1 MGKVTRL
8 KTPQS
13 VATFNAEEALHLVQ
27 AFHRQL
33 RVKPLLELF
42 HRQAATLMPLVGMQY
57 ISPSDIETF
66 RDGERTEDFAQFR
79 VRWHDNAVLG
89 EMLFYFAAP
98 QDDSVVQT
106 AEDLVALMASPLHN
120 AWQHE
125 QALEAV
131 TMDMPVVP
139 EPIRH
144 NVDDLVPFGEPQM
157 PTDRT
162 DTLLLI
168 GLDSYPQLLQSNGI
182 AWAQAVLQSVQ
193 QQVRNGLR
201 EADGVFQI
209 DDGLLALLLPRTD
222 HSAATAVAGKVS
234 GLISSLQLAS
244 TEQADELTACMGIA
258 VSRDADSAETVLER
272 AERALEEAR
281 LKGPGKIQVSG

>member
-33 RVKPLLELF
+33 RVKPLLELL
-42 HRQAATLMPLVGMQY
+42 HCQAQTLMPLVGMQY
-57 ISPSDIETF
+57 INPSDIETF
-66 RDGERTEDFAQFR
+66 RAGERTEDFAQFR

-89 EMLFYFAAP
+89 EMLFYFAEP
-98 QDDSVVQT
+98 QPDTVVQT

-131 TMDMPVVP
+131 KIELPVVSEP
-139 EPIRH
+139 ERY
-144 NVDDLVPFGEPQM
+144 NTDDLVPFGESQP
-157 PTDRT
+157 PIDRT

-234 GLISSLQLAS
+234 SLIASLQLAS
-244 TEQADELTACMGIA
+244 TDQEDMLTACMGIA

-281 LKGPGKIQVSG
+281 LKGPGKIEVSG

>member
-33 RVKPLLELF
+33 RIKPLLELF
-42 HRQAATLMPLVGMQY
+42 HRQAETLMPLVGLQY
-57 ISPSDIETF
+57 ISPADIETF
-66 RDGERTEDFAQFR
+66 RHGDRTDHFAQFR
-79 VRWHDNAVLG
+79 VRWHDNVVLG
-89 EMLFYFAAP
+89 EMLFYFAEP
-98 QDDSVVQT
+98 QQDAIVQT
-106 AEDLVALMASPLHN
+106 AEDLVALMASPLNN

-125 QALEAV
+125 RALEAV
-131 TMDMPVVP
+131 QREIPVVP
-139 EPIRH
+139 EAPSSNI
-144 NVDDLVPFGEPQM
+144 DELVPFGEPQM

-168 GLDSYPQLLQSNGI
+168 GLDSYQQLLQSNGI

-234 GLISSLQLAS
+234 SLIASLQLAS
-244 TEQADELTACMGIA
+244 TEQDNGLTACMGIA

-272 AERALEEAR
+272 AERALAEAR
-281 LKGPGKIQVSG
+281 QKGPGKIEVSG

>member
-33 RVKPLLELF
+33 RIKPLLELF
-42 HRQAATLMPLVGMQY
+42 HRQAETLMPLVGMQY
-57 ISPSDIETF
+57 ISPADIETF
-66 RDGERTEDFAQFR
+66 RHGDRTDHFAQFR

-89 EMLFYFAAP
+89 EMLFYFAEP
-98 QDDSVVQT
+98 QQDAVVQT
-106 AEDLVALMASPLHN
+106 AEDLVALMASPLNN

-125 QALEAV
+125 SALEAV
-131 TMDMPVVP
+131 QLDIPVVP
-139 EPIRH
+139 EAPRH
-144 NVDDLVPFGEPQM
+144 NTDDLVPFGEPQL

-168 GLDSYPQLLQSNGI
+168 GLDSYQQLLQSNGI

-234 GLISSLQLAS
+234 SLIAGLQLAS
-244 TEQADELTACMGIA
+244 TEQDDGLTACMGIA

-281 LKGPGKIQVSG
+281 QQGPGKIQVSG